1 MPNSI
6 QLELRAA
13 SLAPTTFNA
22 EANTVEVVLSTG
34 ADVNRGGYIERL
46 PIANAD
52 LRDIEGKPVLDAH
65 NQGST
70 RAVLGVIEKAWRK
83 DGEIR
88 ARLKLSS
95 RDDVAGIV
103 GDIRDGILRSISIGY
118 RVTRWADSTD
128 SKGQRFR
135 TALAWSI
142 HEASIVPIPADP
154 GAKVRSNPM
163 PKKSGANPAPEAD
176 VIDTPANEST
186 VAQTRAE
193 IRNIFRKALPGNL
206 ERAAE
211 EADVIIDADG
221 TEADAKTRA
230 YEIMQ
235 ERTRSIPPARV
246 GASHD
251 NPDEIMSRQIDALT
265 SRAMGTAP
273 ADNAREFRGLS
284 VSEHLDLV
292 LQRAGVRTFGMSRE
306 QRVQLA
312 LRYMGTSDMPNHLL
326 GGTANR
332 VALAKYGVAP
342 SPFVSLAKKT
352 TVSDFRDNERLRA
365 GEFGA
370 LEELGEHGEIT
381 HASREES
388 KLTIRVKP
396 FARRI
401 DYSMKAILNDNLGAL
416 TDAAEQ
422 FGIAAAARDA
432 DELIAVINANP
443 AMDDGFNLF
452 SADHANTMAW
462 GTLDDIGGVGLMS
475 DIRQSMRSITG
486 LDGTTLLN
494 IAPKHLVVSKEMET
508 HAEKF
513 LAQYQA
519 QTFGETNPFQS
530 KLTLMVEP
538 RLEPFQWFVFADPA
552 LAPVLELAHLAG
564 REGPQIE
571 TQQAWDT
578 WGVSFR
584 CIHVVGAAA
593 IGWRGAYRVQNGD
606 ENDSNSAGA

>member
-34 ADVNRGGYIERL
+34 ADVNRGGYVERL

-118 RVTRWADSTD
+118 RVSRWADSTD

-154 GAKVRSNPM
+154 GAKVRSVSTMENENPT
-163 PKKSGANPAPEAD
+163 PENPAQL
-176 VIDTPANEST
+176 TP
-186 VAQTRAE
+186 AQTRAE
-193 IRNIFRKALPGNL
+193 IRDIIK
-206 ERAAE
+206 RAGGTPE
-211 EADVIIDADG
+211 QADELIDADSTVEQARAAAYDLMTERSNAVPRVRIGRSHEDPAVLIERQIGGLYARASG
-221 TEADAKTRA
+221 TKPEDSGREFVGFSVCDHADA
-230 YEIMQ
+230 I
-235 ERTRSIPPARV
+235 
-246 GASHD
+246 
-251 NPDEIMSRQIDALT
+251 
-265 SRAMGTAP
+265 
-273 ADNAREFRGLS
+273 
-284 VSEHLDLV
+284 

-306 QRVQLA
+306 QRLTRA
-312 LRYMGTSDMPNHLL
+312 LGISDLPNLL
-326 GGTANR
+326 QGVGNR
-332 VALAKYGVAP
+332 ALLAKYGIAQ
-342 SPFVSLAKKT
+342 SPMVSLAKKST
-352 TVSDFRDNERLRA
+352 LPDFREAHRLRA

-388 KLTIRVKP
+388 KLSISVKP
-396 FARRI
+396 YARRI
-401 DYSMKAILNDNLGAL
+401 DYSMKAMLNDDLSAL
-416 TDAAEQ
+416 TDASEQ

-432 DELIAVINANP
+432 DSLIAVINANP

-452 SADHANTMAW
+452 STQHGNTVPW
-462 GTLDDIGGVGLMS
+462 NVFNVESLS
-475 DIRQSMRSITG
+475 DIRQSMRGITG

-494 IAPKHLVVSKEMET
+494 IVPKYLVVSKELET
-508 HAEKF
+508 QAEQF

-519 QTFGETNPFQS
+519 QAFSETNPFQS

-538 RLEPFQWFVFADPA
+538 RLNAWEWFVFADPA

-593 IGWRGAYRVQNGD
+593 IGWRGAYRVESGD
-606 ENDSNSAGA
+606 ENDSNSAGN

>member
-46 PIANAD
+46 PTANAD

-163 PKKSGANPAPEAD
+163 PKKNGANPAPEAD
-176 VIDTPANEST
+176 VIDTPANEPT
-186 VAQTRAE
+186 VAETRAE
-193 IRNIFRKALPGNL
+193 IRAIMK
-206 ERAAE
+206 RAGATPE
-211 EADVIIDADG
+211 QADELIDADA
-221 TEADAKTRA
+221 TVEQARA
-230 YEIMQ
+230 AAYDLMT
-235 ERTRSIPPARV
+235 ERTNRVPRVRLGVSHEDPAALIERQV
-246 GASHD
+246 GGLYARAS
-251 NPDEIMSRQIDALT
+251 
-265 SRAMGTAP
+265 GTKP
-273 ADNAREFRGLS
+273 EDSAREFAGLAIADHAS
-284 VSEHLDLV
+284 LI
-292 LQRAGVRTFGMSRE
+292 LQRAGVRTFGMTRE
-306 QRVQLA
+306 QILTRA
-312 LRYMGTSDMPNHLL
+312 LGTSDLPNLL
-326 GGTANR
+326 QGVGNR
-332 VALAKYGVAP
+332 ALLAKYGVAQ
-342 SPFVSLAKKT
+342 SPLVSLAKKGT
-352 TVSDFRDNERLRA
+352 LPDFREAHRLRA

-370 LEELGEHGEIT
+370 LEELGEHGEIKHT
-381 HASREES
+381 SREES
-388 KLTIRVKP
+388 KLSISVKP
-396 FARRI
+396 YARRI
-401 DYSMKAILNDNLGAL
+401 DYSMKAMLNDDLSAL
-416 TDAAEQ
+416 TDASEQ

-452 SADHANTMAW
+452 SADHNNTRGW
-462 GTLDDIGGVGLMS
+462 GSLS
-475 DIRQSMRSITG
+475 DIEAISVMTEIRLAMRSITG
-486 LDGTTLLN
+486 LDGSTLLN
-494 IAPKHLVVSKEMET
+494 IVPKHLVVSKEMET
-508 HAEKF
+508 QAEMF
-513 LAQYQA
+513 LANYQA
-519 QTFGETNPFQS
+519 QSFSETNPFQS

-538 RLEPFQWFVFADPA
+538 RLAPYQWYVFADPA

-593 IGWRGAYRVQNGD
+593 IGWRGAYRVENGD
-606 ENDSNSAGA
+606 PGDSNSAGNN

>member
-46 PIANAD
+46 PTANAD

-88 ARLKLSS
+88 ARLKLSA
-95 RDDVAGIV
+95 REDVAGIV
-103 GDIRDGILRSISIGY
+103 GDIRDGILRSVSIGY

-163 PKKSGANPAPEAD
+163 PKKNGANPAPEAD
-176 VIDTPANEST
+176 VIDTPANEPT

-193 IRNIFRKALPGNL
+193 IREIIK
-206 ERAAE
+206 RAGGTPE
-211 EADVIIDADG
+211 QADELIDADA
-221 TEADAKTRA
+221 TPEQARA
-230 YEIMQ
+230 AAYDLMT
-235 ERTRSIPPARV
+235 ERTRSIPRVRV
-246 GASHD
+246 GVSHEDPAAILERQGAGLYARASGTK
-251 NPDEIMSRQIDALT
+251 PEDA
-265 SRAMGTAP
+265 
-273 ADNAREFRGLS
+273 AREFAGLAIS
-284 VSEHLDLV
+284 DHANLI
-292 LQRAGVRTFGMSRE
+292 LQRAGVRTFGMTRE
-306 QRVQLA
+306 QILTRA
-312 LRYMGTSDMPNHLL
+312 LGTSDLPNLL
-326 GGTANR
+326 QGVGNR
-332 VALAKYGVAP
+332 ALLAKYGIAQ
-342 SPFVSLAKKT
+342 SPLVSLAKKGT
-352 TVSDFRDNERLRA
+352 LPDFREAHRLRA

-381 HASREES
+381 HAPREES
-388 KLTIRVKP
+388 KLSISVKP
-396 FARRI
+396 YARRI
-401 DYSMKAILNDNLGAL
+401 DYSMKAMLNDDLSAL
-416 TDAAEQ
+416 TDASEQ
-422 FGIAAAARDA
+422 FGQAAAARDA
-432 DELIAVINANP
+432 DSLIAVLNANP

-452 SADHANTMAW
+452 SADHNNTAPW
-462 GTLDDIGGVGLMS
+462 GALGSSDAIGLMS
-475 DIRQSMRSITG
+475 DIRLAMRSTTG
-486 LDGTTLLN
+486 LDGTTLLS
-494 IAPKHLVVSKEMET
+494 IVPKHLVVSKEMET
-508 HAEKF
+508 VAEMF

-519 QTFGETNPFQS
+519 QAFNETNPFQS

-538 RLEPFQWFVFADPA
+538 RLEPYQWYVFADPA

-593 IGWRGAYRVQNGD
+593 IGWRGAYRVENGD
-606 ENDSNSAGA
+606 ENDSNSSGN

>member
-1 MPNSI
+1 MPKTI
-6 QLELRAA
+6 DLETRAA

-22 EANTVEVVLSTG
+22 EDNTVEVVLSTG

-46 PIANAD
+46 PVANAD
-52 LRDIEGKPVLDAH
+52 LRGIEGKPVLDAH

-88 ARLKLSS
+88 ARLKLSA
-95 RDDVAGIV
+95 REDVAGIV

-128 SKGQRFR
+128 SKGQRSR

-163 PKKSGANPAPEAD
+163 PKKNGANPAPDAD

-186 VAQTRAE
+186 VAETRAE
-193 IRNIFRKALPGNL
+193 IRDIIK
-206 ERAAE
+206 RAGGTPE
-211 EADVIIDADG
+211 QADELIDADA
-221 TEADAKTRA
+221 TVEQARA
-230 YEIMQ
+230 AAYDLMT
-235 ERTRSIPPARV
+235 ERTNRVPRVRV
-246 GASHD
+246 GVSHED
-251 NPDEIMSRQIDALT
+251 PAALIERQVGGLY
-265 SRAMGTAP
+265 SRASGTKP
-273 ADNAREFRGLS
+273 EDSAREFAGLS
-284 VSEHLDLV
+284 VSDHASLI
-292 LQRAGVRTFGMSRE
+292 LQRAGIRTFGMSRE
-306 QRVQLA
+306 QILTRA
-312 LRYMGTSDMPNHLL
+312 IGTSDLPNLL
-326 GGTANR
+326 QGVGNR
-332 VALAKYGVAP
+332 SLLAKYGVAQ
-342 SPFVSLAKKT
+342 SPLVSLAKKST
-352 TVSDFRDNERLRA
+352 LPDFREAHRLRA

-370 LEELGEHGEIT
+370 LEELGEHGEIK

-388 KLTIRVKP
+388 KQSISVKP
-396 FARRI
+396 YARRI
-401 DYSMKAILNDNLGAL
+401 DYSMKAMLNDDLSAL
-416 TDAAEQ
+416 TDASEQ
-422 FGIAAAARDA
+422 FGIAAAARDT
-432 DELIAVINANP
+432 DSLVAVINANP
-443 AMDDGFNLF
+443 TMDDGFALF
-452 SADHANTMAW
+452 SADHDNTHSW
-462 GTLDDIGGVGLMS
+462 GGLGPADYEGVSVMS
-475 DIRQSMRSITG
+475 GIRLAMRSTVG

-494 IAPKHLVVSKEMET
+494 IVPKFLVVSKEMET
-508 HAEKF
+508 AAEQF

-519 QTFGETNPFQS
+519 QSFGETNPFQS

-538 RLEPFQWFVFADPA
+538 RLEPYQWYVFADPA

-593 IGWRGAYRVQNGD
+593 IGWRGGYRVDNGD
-606 ENDSNSAGA
+606 ENDSNSAGG

>member
-34 ADVNRGGYIERL
+34 ADVNRGGYVERL

-88 ARLKLSS
+88 ARLKLSA
-95 RDDVAGIV
+95 REDVAGIV

-163 PKKSGANPAPEAD
+163 PKKNGANPAPEAD
-176 VIDTPANEST
+176 VIDTPANEPT

-193 IRNIFRKALPGNL
+193 IREIMK
-206 ERAAE
+206 RAGATPE
-211 EADVIIDADG
+211 QADELIDADS
-221 TEADAKTRA
+221 TVEQARA
-230 YEIMQ
+230 AAYDLMT
-235 ERTRSIPPARV
+235 ERTRSIPRVRV
-246 GASHD
+246 GVSHENSAD
-251 NPDEIMSRQIDALT
+251 LIERQIGGLYA
-265 SRAMGTAP
+265 RASGTKP
-273 ADNAREFRGLS
+273 EDSAREFASLS
-284 VSEHLDLV
+284 VADHASLI
-292 LQRAGVRTFGMSRE
+292 LQRSGQRTSGMTRE
-306 QRVQLA
+306 QILTRA
-312 LRYMGTSDMPNHLL
+312 LGTSDLPNLL
-326 GGTANR
+326 QGVGNR
-332 VALAKYGVAP
+332 ALLAKYGIAQ
-342 SPFVSLAKKT
+342 SPLVSLAKKST
-352 TVSDFRDNERLRA
+352 LPDFREAHRLRV

-388 KLTIRVKP
+388 KLSISVKP
-396 FARRI
+396 YARRI
-401 DYSMKAILNDNLGAL
+401 DYSMKAMLNDDLSAL
-416 TDAAEQ
+416 TDASEQ
-422 FGIAAAARDA
+422 FGIAASARDA
-432 DELIAVINANP
+432 DSLIAVINANP

-452 SADHANTMAW
+452 SADHNNTQAW
-462 GTLDDIGGVGLMS
+462 NVFSVESLS
-475 DIRQSMRSITG
+475 DIRQSMRGITG
-486 LDGTTLLN
+486 LDGATLLN
-494 IAPKHLVVSKEMET
+494 IAPKHLVVGRGLET
-508 HAEKF
+508 QAEQF

-519 QTFGETNPFQS
+519 QSFGETNPFQS
-530 KLTLMVEP
+530 KLSLMVEP
-538 RLEPFQWFVFADPA
+538 RLDPFEWFVFADPA

-593 IGWRGAYRVQNGD
+593 IGWRGAYRVENGD
-606 ENDSNSAGA
+606 ANDSNSSGN